1 MLLGLIFHLVNKD
14 IEESIQH
21 KNRKIQKL
29 TEEAEAYYTKAAENL
44 NEKIKNLDEYKKN
57 TQMTTIRHYC
67 EVFRTIKN
75 ITYQKFEE
83 SNFRDADYNSFEIV
97 KLVSGYDGKSGK
109 LGDYLVGNIAEGVL
123 GGAVLVATSGLILPT
138 LGLSGAVG
146 GLIRGCRLTDQEKEV
161 DAVLAQQKL
170 ICEEAKIRADILNDV
185 AEKCDE
191 LIGIMRVLDNLVS
204 RSIISIKGCIKQ
216 YGSNYDNWTESE
228 QYMLMTSVNMVAG
241 LNKIITTPIVMQ
253 NGSINSQFIK
263 IVEQARVLPEGKPM
277 EQNSPEETKDIYM
290 CVGCIDSAMFQSNV
304 LFFKSEFGSQKAK
317 IAAGI
322 IPEQISNSWQCP
334 FCGSDKYKIKKYSVM
349 PLSSKEIHNRIVCIR
364 TEDDYFS
371 WIAGMMSLPEEEIKS
386 VNRSETAKNVRN
398 EIKKIETIYDYD
410 TIKEAAKNYS
420 VMVKKCNWSDK
431 TDREWAHTVYVK
443 PLRNIRE
450 NYLRMLKSYLP
461 NG

>member
-1 MLLGLIFHLVNKD
+1 MLLGLIFHQVNKD

-228 QYMLMTSVNMVAG
+228 QYM
-241 LNKIITTPIVMQ
+241 
-253 NGSINSQFIK
+253 
-263 IVEQARVLPEGKPM
+263 R
-277 EQNSPEETKDIYM
+277 
-290 CVGCIDSAMFQSNV
+290 
-304 LFFKSEFGSQKAK
+304 
-317 IAAGI
+317 
-322 IPEQISNSWQCP
+322 
-334 FCGSDKYKIKKYSVM
+334 
-349 PLSSKEIHNRIVCIR
+349 
-364 TEDDYFS
+364 
-371 WIAGMMSLPEEEIKS
+371 
-386 VNRSETAKNVRN
+386 
-398 EIKKIETIYDYD
+398 
-410 TIKEAAKNYS
+410 
-420 VMVKKCNWSDK
+420 
-431 TDREWAHTVYVK
+431 
-443 PLRNIRE
+443 
-450 NYLRMLKSYLP
+450 
-461 NG
+461 